1 MVPRIGR
8 HAHRRPVQHGWR
20 IIVAVCALAASA
32 SLLATTAVWQVAA
45 HWAGGTTSARASDPE
60 ALSQAAPPPAL
71 GEQAE
76 RRSAGLA
83 KVLDARAEALLRG
96 DREGWLAAVASSAPQ
111 YRQAQALV
119 FRRLQAVHVTAW
131 RYQVHGDAGP
141 LPADRQRAV
150 GGQAWLIDVT
160 LSYRLAADTR
170 DIQRSQQLTVVQEGD
185 GWRVAADTDG
195 VTQRDLWDLG
205 QMYEVDGDRSLIVG
219 TARHQA
225 RLARY
230 AKEVDAAAKRVDAAW
245 GRAWPRTVV
254 VLVPDDKEQMAQ
266 LLGRDSTAGMEQIA
280 AVTIGEL
287 DRQEGATEASATAD
301 RIILNP
307 AAFDQMGSLGR
318 QIVLT
323 HEVTHVATRASA
335 VVSAPLWLEEGFAD
349 YLAYRNTGLSRRE
362 IAKDLIRD
370 VRARKGPTALPD
382 SDSFDAMRHTD
393 VAPAYVA
400 SWFAVQTIADRSDP
414 DEVVRFYRI
423 ATGMDRDGA
432 AVTPDQALAEAFAE
446 VLGTDEATFESQWL
460 AAVRRLAGRAG

>member
-1 MVPRIGR
+1 MLDEIR
-8 HAHRRPVQHGWR
+8 
-20 IIVAVCALAASA
+20 L
-32 SLLATTAVWQVAA
+32 
-45 HWAGGTTSARASDPE
+45 D
-60 ALSQAAPPPAL
+60 L
-71 GEQAE
+71 G
-76 RRSAGLA
+76 
-83 KVLDARAEALLRG
+83 
-96 DREGWLAAVASSAPQ
+96 
-111 YRQAQALV
+111 
-119 FRRLQAVHVTAW
+119 
-131 RYQVHGDAGP
+131 
-141 LPADRQRAV
+141 
-150 GGQAWLIDVT
+150 LID
-160 LSYRLAADTR
+160 LG
-170 DIQRSQQLTVVQEGD
+170 IEVVLISGD
-185 GWRVAADTDG
+185 PDF
-195 VTQRDLWDLG
+195 
-205 QMYEVDGDRSLIVG
+205 G
-219 TARHQA
+219 TPSHII
-225 RLARY
+225 
-230 AKEVDAAAKRVDAAW
+230 EAAAEMSYA
-245 GRAWPRTVV
+245 GRTGYAPAIG
-254 VLVPDDKEQMAQ
+254 LPDQYQ
-266 LLGRDSTAGMEQIA
+266 S
-280 AVTIGEL
+280 L
-287 DRQEGATEASATAD
+287 DTTATAD

-318 QIVLT
+318 QIVLS